1 MKRPCPGPWRLTPA
15 GRARAAQ
22 ASNEEVVRR
31 LEVAG
36 SRSPAGTDVATRL
49 LIPRRAPADTEAG
62 PAGAPSAEQPPA
74 PRARPARGPRAMRQ
88 PPQPA
93 SPTFH
98 LASTARA

>member
-36 SRSPAGTDVATRL
+36 SRSPAGADVVTRL
-49 LIPRRAPADTEAG
+49 LIPRRARQVLHLLNSRLLHALV
-62 PAGAPSAEQPPA
+62 
-74 PRARPARGPRAMRQ
+74 PRAVPARC
-88 PPQPA
+88 A
-93 SPTFH
+93 SPRGLRLH